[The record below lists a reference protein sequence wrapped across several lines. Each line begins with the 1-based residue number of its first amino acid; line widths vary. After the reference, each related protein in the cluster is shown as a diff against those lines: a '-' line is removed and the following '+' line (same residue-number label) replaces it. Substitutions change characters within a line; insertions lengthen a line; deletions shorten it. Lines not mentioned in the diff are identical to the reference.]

1 MNGLNPFA
9 YLHYIFTRAPL
20 IADSTEWE
28 ELLPE
33 NLNIQEVNK
42 AFLATVR

>member
-9 YLHYIFTRAPL
+9 YLHYIFSRAPL
-20 IADSTEWE
+20 ISAPGQWE

-33 NLNIQEVNK
+33 NLNIAEVNK
-42 AFLATVR
+42 AFLAAVR